1 MRSSLLFL
9 LSLFLVLSSL
19 ASVSQGQN
27 TPALPLAG
35 PHRPAGVP
43 ADYVI
48 TPFGYFH
55 PSCVVQLNKGEHLS
69 KQLVLRRRD
78 GSETQIPACKYP
90 HFGPAGTPPAKT
102 EPSNEGSVNQSQPV
116 PPPTISHSWIESSYT
131 TTNSSY
137 GEEVST
143 WTVPP
148 TPLEQD
154 GEVIYFFPGL
164 EDINDSATSILQP
177 VLGSYDG
184 GQWNIASWNC
194 CISGVADESTPVNV
208 AVGDKI
214 VGTTEMTCATGTTNC
229 ATWNVIT
236 EDQTTGQSTE
246 LPDTPADGQIF
257 NWGFG
262 GVLEVYYVDQCLDYP
277 PNASLTMTSL
287 LYGTSMNQIASPT
300 WTDWMTVPAD
310 AVPQCNYGVTATA
323 TQTTLTYGTTGPGF
337 GLGVQPAA
345 GIAVNQG
352 GSASGTI
359 TITDTNGFA
368 GAVDV
373 VASNVPA
380 GI

>member
-43 ADYVI
+43 ANYVI

-116 PPPTISHSWIESSYT
+116 EQPAISHSWIE
-131 TTNSSY
+131 NSNTITGAPY
-137 GEEVST
+137 GKEVST

-148 TPLEQD
+148 SPLAQD
-154 GEVIYFFPGL
+154 GQTIYFFPGF
-164 EDINDSATSILQP
+164 EDIDDEQTSILQP
-177 VLGSYDG
+177 VVGSIQ
-184 GQWNIASWNC
+184 GQWTMASWNC
-194 CISGVADESTPVNV
+194 CISGIADMSTLLAIN
-208 AVGDKI
+208 AGDKI
-214 VGTTEMTCATGTTNC
+214 MGTTEMTCPAGTASC

-246 LPDTPADGQIF
+246 LSDTPADGQIF

-262 GVLEVYYVDQCLDYP
+262 GVLEIYNVFQCQDYP
-277 PNASLTMTSL
+277 PDASLTMTSL
-287 LYGTSMNQIASPT
+287 LYDTSLNQISNPIWGGGINLSPSSF
-300 WTDWMTVPAD
+300 
-310 AVPQCNYGVTATA
+310 PQCNYGVTTTA
-323 TQTTLTYGTTGPGF
+323 TQTTLTYGTTGP
-337 GLGVQPAA
+337 
-345 GIAVNQG
+345 
-352 GSASGTI
+352 
-359 TITDTNGFA
+359 
-368 GAVDV
+368 
-373 VASNVPA
+373 
-380 GI
+380 